1 VIILKMKKE
10 GKRII
15 SAAIL
20 ILFIAVFW
28 ALSTCA
34 AQTEKKDFI
43 YPTVTCAPGAEYIP
57 TTLDLEAIGI
67 TETTTEIVTE
77 TTTEVAT
84 TKAPSTR
91 AQTTETV
98 TEATTKS
105 IESTTQPQAQ
115 SSNFGRF
122 KSYTDYRMLSRSSA
136 QWKLQEQAYT
146 DENGLRKIG
155 DAYLVAMGSYYGKTL
170 GTKYQVTLSS
180 GSSFTVML
188 CDFKSDRHT
197 DAAHQVCTTNG
208 SVIEFYVDTNAMPS
222 IVRQMGSVGAL
233 DKFSGGIV
241 SIEKI
246 A

>member
-1 VIILKMKKE
+1 MKKE
-10 GKRII
+10 GKRIV
-15 SAAIL
+15 STAAI
-20 ILFIAVFW
+20 ILFLAIFW

-91 AQTTETV
+91 AQTTE
-98 TEATTKS
+98 KN
-105 IESTTQPQAQ
+105 IESTAQSQPQVQ

-208 SVIEFYVDTNAMPS
+208 SVIEFYVDTDAMPS

>member
-1 VIILKMKKE
+1 MKLEKRTKELIVSGLGLLLIALFWVLGTGASSVQKKE
-10 GKRII
+10 
-15 SAAIL
+15 L
-20 ILFIAVFW
+20 PLV
-28 ALSTCA
+28 T
-34 AQTEKKDFI
+34 TEEWTG
-43 YPTVTCAPGAEYIP
+43 YNIP

-67 TETTTEIVTE
+67 TTTEP
-77 TTTEVAT
+77 TTE
-84 TKAPSTR
+84 
-91 AQTTETV
+91 QTTEKV
-98 TEATTKS
+98 IYAAVS
-105 IESTTQPQAQ
+105 V
-115 SSNFGRF
+115 SNSGEGFGRF

-155 DAYLVAMGSYYGKTL
+155 DAYLVAMGSYYGTTL

-188 CDFKSDRHT
+188 CDCKADRHT
-197 DAAHQVCTTNG
+197 DGNNQICTTNG
-208 SVIEFYVDTNAMPS
+208 SVIEFYVDANAMPS